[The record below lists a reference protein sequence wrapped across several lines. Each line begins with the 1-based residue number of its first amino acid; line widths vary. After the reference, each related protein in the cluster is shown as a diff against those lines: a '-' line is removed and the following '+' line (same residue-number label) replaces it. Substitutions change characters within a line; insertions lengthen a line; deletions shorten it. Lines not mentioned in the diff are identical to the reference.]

1 MSDRPAESAKK
12 KSPAKPSTDRPSTN
26 TGGQQGKSSRPAY
39 DLLVIGSGPA
49 GQKAAIQAAKL
60 RKRVVIVEKEPEV
73 GGSSVNT
80 GTLPSKTLKDA
91 IYYLHGFKLRAFP
104 NVTYSLNKSLTLRD
118 LMTRK
123 DLVIKKEIEIITN
136 QLERNDVEIV
146 HGTASFVDPHTI
158 QVLQRNGQVHSLQG
172 TCILI
177 ATGSRPRRG
186 DGVPFDDL
194 HVCDSDSILAT
205 ETLPKTLAVVGGGV
219 IGCEYA
225 SMFAAFGIKVTLL
238 ERRKELL
245 RFVDQE
251 IVQALIY
258 QMRSHGVTTKLGEE
272 IAGVTLD
279 ERDRAVTSLK
289 SGKTVVTDMLLY
301 AMGRTAN
308 TDALNLPAIGLSTDP
323 LGQLKVN
330 EFYQTEIPHIY
341 AAGDVIGFPGLASTS
356 MEQGRLAACHAFKVE
371 QSTLPKVMPYG
382 IYTIPE
388 ISTVGKNEEE
398 LTEQGVP
405 YEVGRAWYREI
416 ARGQIYGD
424 LEGLL
429 KLIFHRDT
437 MQLLGVHII
446 GEGATELIHIGQA
459 VLTYEGRVDFFVHNV
474 FNYPTL
480 AECYRTAALDGINRM
495 GKL

>member
-1 MSDRPAESAKK
+1 MLH
-12 KSPAKPSTDRPSTN
+12 
-26 TGGQQGKSSRPAY
+26 Y

-60 RKRVVIVEKEPEV
+60 RKRVAIIEKEPAV

-104 NVTYSLNKSLTLRD
+104 NVSYSIKRSLTLRD

-123 DLVIKKEIEIITN
+123 DLVIKKEVEIITN
-136 QLERNDVEIV
+136 QLERNDVEII
-146 HGTASFVDPHTI
+146 HGTASFVDPH
-158 QVLQRNGQVHSLQG
+158 VLKVVKQHGHVVQLQAPF
-172 TCILI
+172 IVI

-186 DGVPFDDL
+186 DGIPFND
-194 HVCDSDSILAT
+194 VNICDSDSILAT
-205 ETLPKTLAVVGGGV
+205 ETLPKTMIVVGGGV

-251 IVQALIY
+251 VVQALIY
-258 QMRSHGVTTKLGEE
+258 HMRTNGVMMRLGEDMTE
-272 IAGVTLD
+272 VSVDQRGRV
-279 ERDRAVTSLK
+279 VTSTK
-289 SGKTVVTDMLLY
+289 SGKSVVTDMLLF
-301 AMGRTAN
+301 AMGRIAN
-308 TDALNLPAIGLSTDP
+308 TDGLNLEAIGLSVDS

-330 EFYQTEIPHIY
+330 EHYQTDIPHIY

-356 MEQGRLAACHAFKVE
+356 MEQGRLATCHAFQVP
-371 QSTLPKVMPYG
+371 QSTLPKMMPYG

-388 ISTVGKNEEE
+388 ISTVGRNEEE
-398 LTEQGVP
+398 LTDAGIP
-405 YEVGRAWYREI
+405 YEVGRAFYREI
-416 ARGQIYGD
+416 ARGQIFGD

-437 MQLLGVHII
+437 LQLLGVHII
-446 GEGATELIHIGQA
+446 GEGATELVHIGQA
-459 VLTYEGRVDFFVHNV
+459 VLTYGGTVEFFVQNV

-480 AECYRTAALDGINRM
+480 AECYRTAALDGINRL
-495 GKL
+495 GKT